1 MAFKCGFFNAVN
13 GDRKYNADDMTNPYK
28 RIISNGVFGKPNGE
42 LSDDLQVLINGAFGV
57 TVQKGQGLF
66 YGKWAELDEPMEY
79 TIPTPDIVNT
89 RIDSVVVRIDTS
101 SAVRAG
107 SIVYKVGTP
116 ASTPTAP
123 TLENSKYVKE
133 YRLCNIAV
141 APNTTAVTQSNI
153 TDTRPTSECGI
164 IHNLLWDSDI
174 TATYKQWQA
183 QFSEWFDGIKSTFA
197 SATIISSLTSKYTA
211 NTVTDTIPINIPRFN
226 SDLDILQVYINGLLE
241 SDFTVS
247 ADRQSVTL
255 KHAVTVGT
263 VVDFICYKSMD
274 GSEAE
279 SVVRLVDDLVKR
291 VEKIEKQNT
300 VLWSGGKTTTIRPSK
315 KLSECLTGYVLVWVK
330 NDGTGYATSFIPR
343 VLPTGGVWA
352 GQGFYSQFE
361 KVVVRDDSLTF
372 QNATDFYVTA
382 IYEH

>member
-1 MAFKCGFFNAVN
+1 MAFRCGFFNSIN
-13 GDRKYNADDMTNPYK
+13 GDRKYNAEDMTNPYK

-66 YGKWAELDEPMEY
+66 FNKWAELDEPMEL

-107 SIVYKVGTP
+107 SIVYKVGTA

-164 IHNLLWDSDI
+164 IHNLLWDSDV
-174 TATYKQWQA
+174 TAFYEQWHA

-197 SATIISSLTSKYTA
+197 SATIISSFTSKYTA
-211 NTVTDTIPINIPRFN
+211 DTEANTIPINISRFN

-241 SDFTVS
+241 SDFTIS
-247 ADRQSVTL
+247 EDRQSITL
-255 KHAVTVGT
+255 KHAVTAGT

-300 VLWSGGKTTTIRPSK
+300 VLWSGNKTTTITPSK
-315 KLSECLTGYVLVWVK
+315 KLSECLTGYVLVWVR

-343 VLPTGGVWA
+343 VLPNGNVWA

-382 IYEH
+382 IFEH

>member
-1 MAFKCGFFNAVN
+1 MAFRCGFFNAIN
-13 GDRKYNADDMTNPYK
+13 GDRKYNAEDMTNPYK

-42 LSDDLQVLINGAFGV
+42 PSDDFQVLINGAFGV

-66 YGKWAELDEPMEY
+66 FNKWAELDEPMEL

-107 SIVYKVGTP
+107 SVVYKVGTA

-153 TDTRPTSECGI
+153 TDTRPSSECGV
-164 IHNLLWDSDI
+164 IHNLLWNSDV
-174 TATYKQWQA
+174 TAFYTQWHA
-183 QFSEWFDGIKSTFA
+183 QFSEWFNNVKSTLA
-197 SATIISSLTSKYTA
+197 TATIISSLTSKYTA
-211 NTVTDTIPINIPRFN
+211 DTVTDTIPINISRFN
-226 SDLDILQVYINGLLE
+226 SELDILQVYINGLLE

-247 ADRQSVTL
+247 EDRQSVTL
-255 KHAVTVGT
+255 KHAIKAGS

-300 VLWSGGKTTTIRPSK
+300 VLWSGDKTTTIRPSK

-330 NDGTGYATSFIPR
+330 TDGTGYATSFIPR
-343 VLPTGGVWA
+343 LLPNGNVWA

-382 IYEH
+382 IFEH

>member
-1 MAFKCGFFNAVN
+1 MSFKCGFFNAIN
-13 GDRKYNADDMTNPYK
+13 GDRKYNAEDMTNPYK

-42 LSDDLQVLINGAFGV
+42 LSDDFQVLINGAFGV

-66 YGKWAELDEPMEY
+66 FNKWAELDEPMDL

-107 SIVYKVGTP
+107 SVVYRVGTA

-153 TDTRPTSECGI
+153 TDTRPSSECGI
-164 IHNLLWDSDI
+164 IHNLLWDSDV
-174 TATYKQWQA
+174 TAFYEQWHA
-183 QFSEWFDGIKSTFA
+183 QFSEWFNNIKSTLA
-197 SATIISSLTSKYTA
+197 TATIISSLTSRYTA
-211 NTVTDTIPINIPRFN
+211 DTATDTIPINISRFN
-226 SDLDILQVYINGLLE
+226 SELDILQVYINGLLE

-255 KHAVTVGT
+255 KHTIKAGS

-279 SVVRLVDDLVKR
+279 SVVRLVDNLVKR

-300 VLWSGGKTTTIRPSK
+300 VLWSGNKTTTIKPSK

-343 VLPTGGVWA
+343 VLPNGNVWA

-382 IYEH
+382 IFEH

>member
-1 MAFKCGFFNAVN
+1 MAFRCGFFNSIN
-13 GDRKYNADDMTNPYK
+13 GDRKYNAEDMTNPYK

-66 YGKWAELDEPMEY
+66 FNKWAELDEPMEL

-107 SIVYKVGTP
+107 SIVYKVGTA

-164 IHNLLWDSDI
+164 IHNLLWDSDV
-174 TATYKQWQA
+174 TAFYEQWHA

-197 SATIISSLTSKYTA
+197 SATIISSFTSKYTA
-211 NTVTDTIPINIPRFN
+211 DTEANTIPINISRFN

-241 SDFTVS
+241 SDFTIS
-247 ADRQSVTL
+247 EDRQSITL
-255 KHAVTVGT
+255 KHAVTAGT

-300 VLWSGGKTTTIRPSK
+300 VLWSGNKTTTITPSK

-343 VLPTGGVWA
+343 VLPNGSVWA

-382 IYEH
+382 IFEH

>member
-1 MAFKCGFFNAVN
+1 MAFRCGFFNAVN
-13 GDRKYNADDMTNPYK
+13 GDRKYNAEDMANPYK

-42 LSDDLQVLINGAFGV
+42 LSSDLQVIINGAFRV
-57 TVQKGQGLF
+57 KVQKGQGLF
-66 YGKWAELDEPMEY
+66 YGKWAELDEPMDL

-107 SIVYKVGTP
+107 SIVYKVGTA

-164 IHNLLWDSDI
+164 IHNLLWNSDI
-174 TATYKQWQA
+174 TATYKQWEA
-183 QFSEWFDGIKSTFA
+183 QFNEWFNNVKSTLA
-197 SATIISSLTSKYTA
+197 SATIISSFTSKYTA
-211 NTVTDTIPINIPRFN
+211 DTITDTIPINISRFN
-226 SDLDILQVYINGLLE
+226 SELDILQVYINGLLE

-247 ADRQSVTL
+247 KDRQSVTL
-255 KHAVTVGT
+255 KHAIGVGT

-279 SVVRLVDDLVKR
+279 SVVRLVDNLVKR

-300 VLWSGGKTTTIRPSK
+300 ILWSGDKTTTITPSK

-382 IYEH
+382 ILEH